1 MKIFEQSFGKQEM
14 LQKTA
19 QFFNPQIGKLNQN
32 FQKRKREN
40 SLPQQ
45 NLEAIKS
52 ILSKT
57 KILQKNVLCRKTTIH
72 TINDCK
78 QENLYSYQSTKQSTK
93 QSTQQST
100 QDSQDFS
107 NNIPKI
113 QDLNLQ
119 HSSNPFSVL
128 NYKSTFNIR
137 RPIIKEYSSW
147 ETQQLE
153 NNSVISKIS
162 NSLEGKKYIIKV
174 KDPFGQSKKQ
184 PIQTSTRKYSS
195 KSFVNQKAQIKL
207 VNRIFSSR
215 SESLQ
220 K

>member
-1 MKIFEQSFGKQEM
+1 MKIFEQSFGKQEGF
-14 LQKTA
+14 QKTA
-19 QFFNPQIGKLNQN
+19 QFFNPQIGKMNEH

-72 TINDCK
+72 QMNDYK
-78 QENLYSYQSTKQSTK
+78 KDNIYSHQSTKQSTK
-93 QSTQQST
+93 QSTRLST
-100 QDSQDFS
+100 QDSQELS
-107 NNIPKI
+107 SSNIPKI
-113 QDLNLQ
+113 LDLNIK
-119 HSSNPFSVL
+119 HSINSFNVQ
-128 NYKSTFNIR
+128 NQKSSFHIR
-137 RPIIKEYSSW
+137 KQTLKEYSSQT
-147 ETQQLE
+147 TQQME
-153 NNSVISKIS
+153 NNSGINKIS

-174 KDPFGQSKKQ
+174 KDPFGQQNKQ
-184 PIQTSTRKYSS
+184 PTQPTRKYSS
-195 KSFVNQKAQIKL
+195 KSFINQKAQIKL

-220 K
+220 E

>member
-1 MKIFEQSFGKQEM
+1 MKIFEQSFGKQEGFQM
-14 LQKTA
+14 TA
-19 QFFNPQIGKLNQN
+19 QFFNPLIGKKNEYI
-32 FQKRKREN
+32 QKRKREN
-40 SLPQQ
+40 SLAQQ

-57 KILQKNVLCRKTTIH
+57 KILQKNVLCRKTTTH
-72 TINDCK
+72 STNDYK
-78 QENLYSYQSTKQSTK
+78 QDNLYSYQSTK

-113 QDLNLQ
+113 HDMKIRNSINSFNI
-119 HSSNPFSVL
+119 H
-128 NYKSTFNIR
+128 NYKSSFHIKM
-137 RPIIKEYSSW
+137 PILKEYSSQA
-147 ETQQLE
+147 TQQLE
-153 NNSVISKIS
+153 NNSGLSKIS
-162 NSLEGKKYIIKV
+162 NSLEEKKYIIKV
-174 KDPFGQSKKQ
+174 KDPFGQAKQ
-184 PIQTSTRKYSS
+184 PPTQPTRKYSS

-215 SESLQ
+215 SESLE

>member
-1 MKIFEQSFGKQEM
+1 MKIFEQSFGKQEGF
-14 LQKTA
+14 QNTA
-19 QFFNPQIGKLNQN
+19 QFFNPFNGKKNEQ

-57 KILQKNVLCRKTTIH
+57 KILQKNVHCRKMTMYST
-72 TINDCK
+72 NDYK
-78 QENLYSYQSTKQSTK
+78 QEHQYSHQSTK

-100 QDSQDFS
+100 QNSQDFS

-113 QDLNLQ
+113 QNLNIK
-119 HSSNPFSVL
+119 HSLNSFSIQ
-128 NYKSTFNIR
+128 NYKSSYHIR
-137 RPIIKEYSSW
+137 MPILKEYSSKAS
-147 ETQQLE
+147 QKLE
-153 NNSVISKIS
+153 NNSGLSKVS

-174 KDPFGQSKKQ
+174 KDPFEEVKQ
-184 PIQTSTRKYSS
+184 LPTKPVRKYSS

-215 SESLQ
+215 SDSLQ
-220 K
+220 E